1 MTTLTFPTLTRTPG
15 SFEFGIVSNTTTF
28 SSPLSQS
35 VQTIEM
41 PGARWRFSFPLN
53 DLAEAD
59 AALVQGFLAQLRG
72 QAGRF
77 YMSNLA
83 RPTPRGIA
91 TGTPLVKG
99 ASQTGT
105 SINTD
110 GWTPSQTGILKVGDF
125 FKIGDELK
133 MVVSADVSSDGSGNA
148 TIMFEPPI
156 RSSPAD
162 NSAITTSSPTAI
174 FKLTGDDNG
183 WATRPGRYTSFNLQG
198 IEVI

>member
-1 MTTLTFPTLTRTPG
+1 MAPLTFPTLTRSPG
-15 SFEFGIVSNTTTF
+15 SFEFGIVSNTTAFT
-28 SSPLSQS
+28 SPLSQS

-41 PGARWRFSFPLN
+41 PGARWRFSFALN

-59 AALVQGFLAQLRG
+59 SALVQGFLAQLRG

-77 YMSNLA
+77 YLHNLA
-83 RPTPRGIA
+83 RPTPRGSA

-105 SINTD
+105 SIATD
-110 GWTPSQTGILKVGDF
+110 GWTPSQAGILKVGDF

-133 MVVSADVSSDGSGNA
+133 MVVGADVASDSGGNA
-148 TIMFEPPI
+148 TIVFEPPI

-162 NSAITTSSPTAI
+162 NSAIATGSPTAI
-174 FKLTGDDNG
+174 FKLPGDDNG
-183 WATRPGRYTSFNLQG
+183 WATGTGRHTSFNLQG